1 MRRLLPSL
9 GVLLALAAAL
19 PIACNKS
26 PAAPAGGGLPTP
38 VRFEITGPASVPP
51 GTATQFRAVLA
62 MSDSSA
68 RDVTNEAQ
76 WRSNNIDMSVGAPG
90 LVTGVRTS
98 AALLTAVYGG
108 MTSTREVIF
117 VPDGTFRLKGVVT
130 DPRPPSGPVHFA
142 TIDVVAGTGRG
153 LRSFTTE
160 EGQFQFFGV
169 AGDIELRI
177 TKEGYQTRSEQVTVN
192 EHTSRTIDLFPIV
205 DAPDVSGS
213 YTLTIAAADICSGAL
228 PTDAMVRTYSA
239 TVRQVGPALT
249 VTVGGAT
256 FGRIN
261 GWSASVIREGRVQ
274 QNSVQLSFGTLGCD
288 GYYYGCGP
296 SILEQIGPTRFF
308 LPTGTAVL
316 PISPNALRGEIN
328 GTIEVHEGN
337 SIPGVVR
344 TASCKSTRHQITF
357 TR

>member
-1 MRRLLPSL
+1 MRRLIL
-9 GVLLALAAAL
+9 GVSLALAAAL
-19 PIACNKS
+19 PVACNKS
-26 PAAPAGGGLPTP
+26 PAAPAGGGPPTA
-38 VRFEITGPASVPP
+38 VRFEITGPDSVSP
-51 GTATQFRAVLA
+51 GTATQFKAVLA
-62 MSDSSA
+62 MSDSST
-68 RDVTNEAQ
+68 RDVTSEAQ
-76 WRSNNIDMSVGAPG
+76 WRSNSIDMTVAGAG
-90 LVTGVRTS
+90 LVTGRR
-98 AALLTAVYGG
+98 AAAAVLTAIYGG

-130 DPRPPSGPVHFA
+130 DPRPPSGPVNFA
-142 TIDVVAGTGRG
+142 AVEVVAGTGRG
-153 LRSFTTE
+153 LRSFTGE
-160 EGQFQFFGV
+160 DGQFQLFGV

-177 TKEGYQTRSEQVTVN
+177 TLFGYQTRSEQVTVS
-192 EHTSRTIDLFPIV
+192 EHSSRTIDLFPLV

-228 PTDAMVRTYSA
+228 PADAMVRRYSA

-261 GWSASVIREGRVQ
+261 GWFASVIRDGRVQ
-274 QNSVQLSFGTLGCD
+274 QNSVQLSFGTLGCY

-296 SILEQIGPTRFF
+296 SILEQIGTNRFF

-337 SIPGVVR
+337 NIPGVVR
-344 TASCKSTRHQITF
+344 TASCKSSRHDITF

>member
-1 MRRLLPSL
+1 M
-9 GVLLALAAAL
+9 
-19 PIACNKS
+19 
-26 PAAPAGGGLPTP
+26 
-38 VRFEITGPASVPP
+38 RFEITGPASVPP
-51 GTATQFRAVLA
+51 GTASQFKAVLA
-62 MSDSSA
+62 MSDSST

-76 WRSNNIDMSVGAPG
+76 WRSNSVDMTVAGAG
-90 LVTGVRTS
+90 LVTGRRAS
-98 AALLTAVYGG
+98 AVLLTAVYGG
-108 MTSTREVIF
+108 MTATREVIF

-130 DPRPPSGPVHFA
+130 DPRPPSGPVDSA
-142 TIDVVAGTGRG
+142 QVEVVSGVGRG
-153 LRSFTTE
+153 LRTFTGE
-160 EGQFQFFGV
+160 DGQFQLFGV
-169 AGDIELRI
+169 AGEIELRV
-177 TKEGYQTRSEQVTVN
+177 TLFGYQTRSEQVTVS
-192 EHTSRTIDLFPIV
+192 EHSSRTIDLFPIV
-205 DAPDVSGS
+205 DATDVSGS
-213 YTLTIAAADICSGAL
+213 YTLTIAAADTCSGVL
-228 PTDAMVRTYSA
+228 PADAMVRTYSA

-261 GWSASVIREGRVQ
+261 GWFASMIREGRVQ
-274 QNSVQLSFGTLGCD
+274 QNSVQLSFGTLGCF

-337 SIPGVVR
+337 SIPGVVP
-344 TASCKSTRHQITF
+344 TASCKSSRHQITF